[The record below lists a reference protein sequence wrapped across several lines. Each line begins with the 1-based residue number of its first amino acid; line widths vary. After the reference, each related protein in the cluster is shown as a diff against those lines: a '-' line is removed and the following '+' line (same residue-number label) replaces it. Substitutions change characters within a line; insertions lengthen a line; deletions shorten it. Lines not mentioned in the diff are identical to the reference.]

1 MIGGTHRPSVG
12 RALSSRNTRT
22 IGAATATS
30 DPTARTR
37 SVPNRRNTP
46 ATMPITIGIGMRFMT
61 RRTQPVRPRTSIS
74 SPVAK
79 KAPTTSGQAEVAERR
94 SDEDRAGDRPEER
107 QWLPVQPAGHH
118 GEHAVEEE
126 DAEHPRR
133 QLGLR
138 QAALGADRQ
147 DHRDRPGG
155 REDQA
160 DQPVRRRR
168 AGPGREGRRRGPAS
182 GRGGRSISARGAAA
196 RSTATLSPRSGRDP
210 ATLGQRPPASPRQ
223 STQPWPRR
231 RSINR
236 SPIRSCP
243 VQRKPVRRPAATP
256 QAEGMFR
263 PTVIGQDALDL
274 VQTATERRVRRR
286 RARPTALRRHLADPR
301 TRARCR
307 RPSSSGASPSSPS
320 WTPSSRR

>member
-1 MIGGTHRPSVG
+1 MIGGTHRPSVVQ
-12 RALSSRNTRT
+12 ALSSRNTRT

-30 DPTARTR
+30 DPRARTR

-79 KAPTTSGQAEVAERR
+79 KAPTTSRPREVAERR
-94 SDEDRAGDRPEER
+94 ADEDRAGDRPEEGQR
-107 QWLPVQPAGHH
+107 LAVDPARPH

-133 QLGLR
+133 ELGLR

-160 DQPVRRRR
+160 DEPV
-168 AGPGREGRRRGPAS
+168 PGVERSQVAKDPARPRS
-182 GRGGRSISARGAAA
+182 GRGGRSISAGAPPLVPPPP
-196 RSTATLSPRSGRDP
+196 STS
-210 ATLGQRPPASPRQ
+210 LGS
-223 STQPWPRR
+223 
-231 RSINR
+231 
-236 SPIRSCP
+236 
-243 VQRKPVRRPAATP
+243 
-256 QAEGMFR
+256 
-263 PTVIGQDALDL
+263 
-274 VQTATERRVRRR
+274 
-286 RARPTALRRHLADPR
+286 
-301 TRARCR
+301 
-307 RPSSSGASPSSPS
+307 
-320 WTPSSRR
+320 